1 MPGRWYTC
9 YPKELGQVQGSSS
22 SSVGQVGEDRRR
34 TDGERLMRF
43 DWTEVLSP
51 LVLFEREAK
60 RLGYTMKV
68 VGDYSYTK
76 SRRNDS
82 PRIRFN
88 ATTEN
93 GIRVIISHPSTGEI
107 EHLNIDHGI
116 DMHIL
121 DSITGSGDH
130 TRS

>member
-1 MPGRWYTC
+1 M
-9 YPKELGQVQGSSS
+9 KFE
-22 SSVGQVGEDRRR
+22 
-34 TDGERLMRF
+34 
-43 DWTEVLSP
+43 WTEVLSP

-60 RLGYTMKV
+60 KRGFTPYFVL
-68 VGDYSYTK
+68 GDYSYTK

-116 DMHIL
+116 DMGVL
-121 DSITGSGDH
+121 DSIIAKS
-130 TRS
+130 

>member
-1 MPGRWYTC
+1 M
-9 YPKELGQVQGSSS
+9 
-22 SSVGQVGEDRRR
+22 GEDRTG
-34 TDGERLMRF
+34 TDDGDHMRF

-68 VGDYSYTK
+68 VGDYSFTK

-82 PRIRFN
+82 PRIKFA
-88 ATTEN
+88 ATTPT
-93 GIRVIISHPSTGEI
+93 GIRVTISYPNTGEI
-107 EHLNIDHGI
+107 EHLEIDHGI
-116 DMHIL
+116 PTTDW

-130 TRS
+130 TKF

>member
-1 MPGRWYTC
+1 MNF
-9 YPKELGQVQGSSS
+9 E
-22 SSVGQVGEDRRR
+22 
-34 TDGERLMRF
+34 
-43 DWTEVLSP
+43 WTEVLSP